1 MVTTYFL
8 AIENA
13 PLLKQVFPTF
23 TSYLAILSIIGI
35 PLVIGIGFAH
45 FKKIPAYKSE
55 AEITVEANPYIYK
68 LQPGKEKE
76 VVFPTLLLITSFLKK
91 ISQDEK
97 LTDND
102 LKKCE
107 EIEKNIDKLLKGGYI
122 GEAAQRHPFGLTNKK
137 KSNSSN

>member
-1 MVTTYFL
+1 MNKNLVFRVWFYFRQGWNTYFTFIIGGINVMVTTYFL

-45 FKKIPAYKSE
+45 FKKMPAYKSE

-68 LQPGKEKE
+68 L
-76 VVFPTLLLITSFLKK
+76 
-91 ISQDEK
+91 
-97 LTDND
+97 
-102 LKKCE
+102 
-107 EIEKNIDKLLKGGYI
+107 
-122 GEAAQRHPFGLTNKK
+122 A
-137 KSNSSN
+137 